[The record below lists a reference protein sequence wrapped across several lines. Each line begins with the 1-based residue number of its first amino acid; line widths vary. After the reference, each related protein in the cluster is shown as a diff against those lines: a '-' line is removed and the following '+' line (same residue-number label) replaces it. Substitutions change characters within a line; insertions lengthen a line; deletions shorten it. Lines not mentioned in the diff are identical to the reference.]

1 MKALSTS
8 QSNAISIIRVMAMI
22 LIVSCHITQGY
33 DQQIAFILNVGV
45 QIFFLLSGFLYG
57 KIEITSITS
66 FLQKRF
72 VKVYIPFIFVVLC
85 CAAIYA
91 IFNVIDVSVEK
102 ILMYVF
108 NIQGLIGG
116 GIDGLNHL
124 WFLTVLMICYFITP
138 ITQKIL
144 KYGLVWFIVLLIIVA
159 VIEFG
164 FIQKMQ
170 SIAAWIMLY
179 LLGMF
184 WGKNENKWINTT
196 LLIISTLLSLAMIS
210 CFKMEYLFDPHM
222 VRYSIGLHCILA
234 LWIMMVLYC
243 MFSKIE
249 IRIPKW
255 LQCCNDISYEVYLVH
270 HILILGPLSLLFLTP
285 SKTINILLILIITF
299 VLSFA
304 LNQLM
309 NLIKRIL

>member
-1 MKALSTS
+1 MKEISL
-8 QSNAISIIRVMAMI
+8 QQKNAITIVRVLSMLMIIT
-22 LIVSCHITQGY
+22 CHILQGY
-33 DQQIAFILNVGV
+33 NQPSAFLFNIGV

-57 KIEITSITS
+57 KIEITSIAS
-66 FLQKRF
+66 FVKKHF
-72 VKVYIPFIFVVLC
+72 IKVYIPFILVVLC
-85 CAAIYA
+85 CAVIYT
-91 IFNVIDVSVEK
+91 IFNIADLSFRNIVPY
-102 ILMYVF
+102 LF
-108 NIQGLIGG
+108 NIQGFVGDK
-116 GIDGLNHL
+116 IDGLNHL
-124 WFLTVLMICYFITP
+124 WFLSVLMICYFITP
-138 ITQKIL
+138 IAQRLL
-144 KYGLVWFIVLLIIVA
+144 KYNSVLFIVLWILVG
-159 VIEFG
+159 VVEFG
-164 FIQKMQ
+164 FVHKMQ
-170 SIAAWIMLY
+170 SVAAWVMLY

-196 LLIISTLLSLAMIS
+196 LLIISTILSLVLFS
-210 CFKMEYLFDPHM
+210 CFKIEYLFDPYM

-234 LWIMMVLYC
+234 LWIMTVLYC
-243 MFSKIE
+243 MFSKLE

-299 VLSFA
+299 VLSYA

>member
-1 MKALSTS
+1 MKEITP
-8 QSNAISIIRVMAMI
+8 QQRNAITIVRVLSMLLIIT
-22 LIVSCHITQGY
+22 CHILQGY
-33 DQQIAFILNVGV
+33 NQPTAYLFNVGV

-57 KIEITSITS
+57 NIEITSIAS
-66 FLQKRF
+66 FVKKRL
-72 VKVYIPFIFVVLC
+72 VKVYIPFILVVLC
-85 CAAIYA
+85 CAAIYS
-91 IFNVIDVSVEK
+91 IFNIADVSVRK
-102 ILMYVF
+102 LQPYLFAV
-108 NIQGLIGG
+108 QGFVGDSIE
-116 GIDGLNHL
+116 GLNHL
-124 WFLTVLMICYFITP
+124 WFLSVLMICYIITP
-138 ITQKIL
+138 ISQKIL
-144 KYGLVWFIVLLIIVA
+144 KYNKLWFVVLWVIVCIA
-159 VIEFG
+159 EFG

-170 SIAAWIMLY
+170 SVVAWVMLY
-179 LLGMF
+179 LLGML

-196 LLIISTLLSLAMIS
+196 LLIIGTILSLAMIS
-210 CFKMEYLFDPHM
+210 CFKIEYLFDPHM

-234 LWIMMVLYC
+234 LWIMTVLYC

-299 VLSFA
+299 VLSYA